1 MFTGQ
6 AEILSVLSH
15 RNIIQFYGAIVE
27 APNYGIVTGKFINND
42 AYLQQINLS
51 EKQNTTEPPDN
62 IMIEKAAAK
71 SVRTS
76 CSMEQKFLWKCEWM
90 PEASGRAH
98 IHTVVVWACFQF
110 LSRSKT
116 EKNKASN
123 ARVAVNCCK
132 QGAHHA
138 RIYQGILQK
147 SRLNRAPAQKCA

>member
-42 AYLQQINLS
+42 AYLQQRNLS

-90 PEASGRAH
+90 PEASGGAH